1 MLNRTIPC
9 HILQDSI
16 YYSLFLPV
24 GKDVCLSNEM
34 KCDGDKCIN
43 KLWKCDGEINC
54 ADGSDEVDCG
64 KCEVDVDLSYTG
76 VKESTFMRHAATL
89 IA

>member
-1 MLNRTIPC
+1 M
-9 HILQDSI
+9 
-16 YYSLFLPV
+16 
-24 GKDVCLSNEM
+24 CLSNEM

-64 KCEVDVDLSYTG
+64 KCGKYEVDVDLSYTG

-89 IA
+89 IS